1 MWEMQPGNSNGFGTR
16 NGIRNRWRSAKRC
29 AAFPERPLVTND
41 RARAREFVPNGNGG
55 YGIWSLRVD
64 GYAELRV
71 A

>member
-1 MWEMQPGNSNGFGTR
+1 
-16 NGIRNRWRSAKRC
+16 
-29 AAFPERPLVTND
+29 LVTND